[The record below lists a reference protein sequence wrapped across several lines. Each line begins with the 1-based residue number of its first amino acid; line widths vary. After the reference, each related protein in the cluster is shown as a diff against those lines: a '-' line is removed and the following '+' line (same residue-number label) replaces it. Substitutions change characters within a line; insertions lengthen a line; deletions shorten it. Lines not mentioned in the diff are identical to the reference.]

1 MKFLS
6 VKNTIIKIKNKV
18 LKQRLLF
25 SMILIFIG
33 IIIAIAFLVDLCL
46 ENYINSGTLNFEHSA
61 HAGDFIGGIVGT
73 IFTLVGIVLLYE
85 TLSLQRNEFEDS
97 RKVFEKQQ
105 FENKFFSLLNLY
117 KEIISTFHYDLPTSS
132 QKYVGKEFFAKHK
145 SDFENGYL
153 PTNSYFKN
161 RKIATSKYVEF
172 YLSNKEELG
181 QYFRT
186 LYRLFKLI
194 KDSKNTENEKIEY
207 IKIVRGQ
214 LSESELFFINY
225 NASTDIGKNFR
236 PLVIYYNIIK
246 HLPLLEKVEF
256 KYWKS
261 KLTFEKINSVSI
273 VFDELLT
280 FIKSN
285 KTKFHKVYLKGR
297 FDLRVNKDD
306 MKIEL
311 ELLRNNNVT
320 YSSYL
325 QEGFGLDDFS
335 NTELESLLK
344 FWALETF
351 DFRKYPEKPNN
362 NLQVA
367 VDIKPNGSQKSII
380 KCKISNKDNSK
391 IEL

>member
-1 MKFLS
+1 MKKAIIK
-6 VKNTIIKIKNKV
+6 VKNKI

-25 SMILIFIG
+25 SMALIFSGIVIG
-33 IIIAIAFLVDLCL
+33 VGFIIDLCL
-46 ENYINSGTLNFEHSA
+46 ENYINFGTLNFEHSA
-61 HAGDFIGGIVGT
+61 HAGDFIGGVVGT

-85 TLSLQRNEFEDS
+85 TLSLQRNEFEES

-105 FENKFFSLLNLY
+105 FENKFFSLLHLY

-145 SDFENGYL
+145 SDFVNSYL

-161 RKIATSKYVEF
+161 RKIATSKYIEF

-194 KDSKNTENEKIEY
+194 KDSKNAENEKIEY

-256 KYWKS
+256 KSWKS

-280 FIKSN
+280 FIKSHKSN
-285 KTKFHKVYLKGR
+285 FHKVYLKGR
-297 FDLRVNKDD
+297 FDLRVYKNDV
-306 MKIEL
+306 KIEL
-311 ELLRNNNVT
+311 ELLRNNNVF
-320 YSSYL
+320 YSSHL
-325 QEGFGLDDFS
+325 QEGFGLDDFT
-335 NTELESLLK
+335 NDELESLLK

-362 NLQVA
+362 NLQINVN
-367 VDIKPNGSQKSII
+367 VKPNGNQKSII
-380 KCKISNKDNSK
+380 KCEISNKDNSQ